1 MLVNLQN
8 LAYYLF
14 NYHFFIFEYKRFEC
28 LFILFLNKLK
38 LYDFMEFTKY
48 GSHKIINFD
57 LKLAAINTFE

>member
-14 NYHFFIFEYKRFEC
+14 IYCFFIFEYKSFEC

-38 LYDFMEFTKY
+38 LYDLMEFIKY
-48 GSHKIINFD
+48 GSHKIIKFD